1 MSAAPLQGLPAR
13 PGSLQERPTGAR
25 QGVVAFA
32 LAMMAIAYLDRV
44 CISTAAPSIQRDLGL
59 SDAQM
64 GYVFSAFTF
73 AYALFEVPSGWLADR
88 FGARLMLARIVL
100 WWSAMT
106 AATALATGF
115 ASLLALRLLFGM
127 GEAGALPS
135 MSRAFARWLP
145 PRERGRSFGLTIM
158 AGALGGALTQPIA
171 VFLIER
177 VSWRSTFP
185 VFGAVGLLWAAAW
198 FAWFRDDP
206 HAHGAVNAAELHL
219 IGVDPP
225 TPHPAVPWRA
235 ILQHRGLLAL
245 CGMYGGAIYGWY
257 FYLTWLPTYLLR
269 ARGFDLHSVGFLAA
283 LPLLAIAFGVFAGGW
298 LSDLLSRRFGP
309 TAGRRFPG
317 LVGLPAAALCV
328 LGAVETPAPQTA
340 TYLLTAAAGLAAL
353 GVAPAWAVCLDL
365 GGLHAGVVSGA
376 MNTFG
381 NLGGVLSPLV
391 VGFCL
396 QTRGSWNAPLVSVA
410 CLYVLAGACWLAI
423 DPRQPLVKSGARS
436 QEARA

>member
-1 MSAAPLQGLPAR
+1 MTAEPDHALPFR
-13 PGSLQERPTGAR
+13 PGALQELPTSAR
-25 QGVVAFA
+25 QRVVTFA
-32 LAMMAIAYLDRV
+32 LSMMAIAYLDRV

-59 SDAQM
+59 SDVQM

-88 FGARLMLARIVL
+88 FGARRMLTRIVI
-100 WWSAMT
+100 WWSGMT

-145 PRERGRSFGLTIM
+145 PREHGRSFGLTIM
-158 AGALGGALTQPIA
+158 AGALGGALAQPLA
-171 VFLIER
+171 VLLIER
-177 VSWRSTFP
+177 FSWRSTFP
-185 VFGAVGLLWAAAW
+185 IFGVVGLVWAGAW

-206 HAHGAVNAAELHL
+206 HTHPEVNAAELHL
-219 IGVDPP
+219 IGTDPP

-235 ILQHRGLLAL
+235 ILRHRGLLAL
-245 CGMYGGAIYGWY
+245 CLMYSGAIYGWY

-269 ARGFDLHSVGFLAA
+269 ARGFDLRSVGWRAA
-283 LPLLAIAFGVFAGGW
+283 LPLLAIAFGVLGGGW

-328 LGAVETPAPQTA
+328 LGAVATPAPLTA
-340 TYLLTAAAGLAAL
+340 MYLLAAAAGLAAL

-365 GGLHAGVVSGA
+365 GGPHAGVVSGA

-381 NLGGVLSPLV
+381 NLGGVLS
-391 VGFCL
+391 
-396 QTRGSWNAPLVSVA
+396 
-410 CLYVLAGACWLAI
+410 
-423 DPRQPLVKSGARS
+423 
-436 QEARA
+436 

>member
-1 MSAAPLQGLPAR
+1 MSAESQQGLPAG
-13 PGSLQERPTGAR
+13 PGSRQESPTGTR
-25 QGVVAFA
+25 HGVVAFA

-44 CISTAAPSIQRDLGL
+44 CISTAAPSIQRDLRL
-59 SDAQM
+59 SDGQM

-88 FGARLMLARIVL
+88 FGARSMLARIVL
-100 WWSAMT
+100 WWSAMS

-158 AGALGGALTQPIA
+158 AGALGGALAQPLA
-171 VFLIER
+171 VLLIER

-185 VFGAVGLLWAAAW
+185 IFGAVGLLWAAAW

-206 HAHGAVNAAELHL
+206 HTHRAVNAAELHL

-225 TPHPAVPWRA
+225 APHPAVPWRA
-235 ILQHRGLLAL
+235 ILRHRGLLAL

-269 ARGFDLHSVGFLAA
+269 ARGFDLRSVGFLAA
-283 LPLLAIAFGVFAGGW
+283 LPLLAIAFGVLGGGW

-328 LGAVETPAPQTA
+328 LGAVATPAPLTA
-340 TYLLTAAAGLAAL
+340 TYLLAAAAGLAAL

-365 GGLHAGVVSGA
+365 GGPHAGVVSGV

-396 QTRGSWNAPLVSVA
+396 ETRGSWNAPLVSVA

-423 DPRQPLVKSGARS
+423 DPRKRLEKSGAR
-436 QEARA
+436 